1 MSQFFQ
7 IHPENPQ
14 LRLIKQAAQIIQSG
28 GVVAL
33 PTDSCYAL
41 VCQLDH
47 KAATEQLRRIRNMDD
62 KDLLTVLCSDISA
75 VSNYAQVDNSQFRLI
90 KKVIPGAYTFVLE
103 ATKEVPRRA
112 QHPTRKTIG
121 VRVPQNT
128 VLQDLLKTVQAPLLA
143 ATLHHPQQA
152 EAWYDVSDVEDAV
165 GTQVAAIVDGGYL
178 SATPSTIIDL
188 TESPPAVL
196 RVGAGDTTLLGL

>member
-1 MSQFFQ
+1 MARILT
-7 IHPENPQ
+7 IHPDNPQ
-14 LRLIKQAAQIIQSG
+14 PRLLQQVAELLQQG
-28 GVVAL
+28 EVLVV
-33 PTDSCYAL
+33 PTDASYAL

-90 KKVIPGAYTFVLE
+90 KKAIPGAYTFVLE

-178 SATPSTIIDL
+178 SATPSTVIDL
-188 TESPPAVL
+188 IESPPAVL
-196 RVGAGDTTLLGL
+196 RIGAGETTLLGL